1 MKQIQLAR
9 SSAARRIRR
18 NGMEQ
23 DRSSEQLEYDSAKAQ
38 QPEQKQPYTPR
49 PKSQIILAW
58 VLIAVVVLA
67 ILGSCYWQIFG
78 KF

>member
-9 SSAARRIRR
+9 SPAARRIRR
-18 NGMEQ
+18 NGMER
-23 DRSSEQLEYDSAKAQ
+23 DRSSEQLEYNSAKAQ

-58 VLIAVVVLA
+58 VLIAIMVIAVLN
-67 ILGSCYWQIFG
+67 ICYWQIFRS
-78 KF
+78 